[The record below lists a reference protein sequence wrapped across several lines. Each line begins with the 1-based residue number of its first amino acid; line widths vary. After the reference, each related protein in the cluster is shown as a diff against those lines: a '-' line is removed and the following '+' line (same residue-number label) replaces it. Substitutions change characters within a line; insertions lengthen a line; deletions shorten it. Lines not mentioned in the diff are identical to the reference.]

1 MDWQKFQ
8 NMIFTIRPEL
18 KDPKSR
24 VSMLA
29 GDVMLEL
36 KRAYEAGKYSEG
48 WHSEAARTHVKGGQH
63 RQ

>member
-1 MDWQKFQ
+1 
-8 NMIFTIRPEL
+8 
-18 KDPKSR
+18 
-24 VSMLA
+24 MLA